1 MAQEIYNEGRVV
13 GLSAWELYMR
23 EALGEGVSPDK
34 IPSERE
40 WLSSM
45 IGSGA
50 SMVLRIPSG
59 TAKGVQEFN
68 LPSNSDL
75 SAAGV
80 IIANPFMGTCDWDSS
95 NWATKITSY
104 SSLIQNNT
112 TDSPS
117 ADGSD
122 VPYNSDYSEQE
133 CASIVSQF
141 MKITDGIV
149 YTKNAYWIS
158 TGSTPQK
165 DIDPNFNE
173 SSAVVRLYIDADIT
187 SDTYVLLTGFTNKRV
202 LQGLSGHAVLE
213 GGVSKGGST
222 DILNND
228 WADGGMLGPEIF
240 PWASKIV
247 FSVPSSAYRIASSL
261 IRTIPSDSTYTIPS
275 GGLTIDGIKINENA
289 VDGDVRPSSV
299 IDYNAINLTD
309 YYVAHGLTGSL
320 LAENISAGPF
330 DLADNVNVVTA
341 WYPGMTAA
349 KVDEAAQAVTPSNEN
364 FFPPA
369 IFAVQATA
377 TGSQYLVPLDTA
389 APGTVKCFTD
399 VDDATNYRQLMPN
412 NYTFYYDTTNNLVSF
427 VTSGTINDWPGMAKI
442 TYLQEAPKAEI
453 IASNKSAQFIALT
466 NSSGTAYN
474 TAGSGGDL
482 VIGPSGK
489 PNWNN
494 LLSALKDNKSLDVLG
509 NKLRNLGV
517 ELDTT
522 NTIGITNAVTESG
535 ANKLT
540 ITGTNAVSMTATA
553 NMGTNL
559 ATLGTNQSIK
569 SGTNFIEFS
578 NGLRLYISGT
588 EPGTTNVPTGSIGI
602 GW

>member
-1 MAQEIYNEGRVV
+1 MAQEILNEGRVV

-59 TAKGVQEFN
+59 TAKGVQEFD

-95 NWATKITSY
+95 NWAKKITSY
-104 SSLIQNNT
+104 SSLIQNNS

-122 VPYNSDYSEQE
+122 VPYNSNYSEQE

-149 YTKNAYWIS
+149 YTKNASWIS

-289 VDGDVRPSSV
+289 IDGDVRPSSV

-320 LAENISAGPF
+320 LAERTGHH
-330 DLADNVNVVTA
+330 
-341 WYPGMTAA
+341 GRAA
-349 KVDEAAQAVTPSNEN
+349 
-364 FFPPA
+364 
-369 IFAVQATA
+369 
-377 TGSQYLVPLDTA
+377 
-389 APGTVKCFTD
+389 
-399 VDDATNYRQLMPN
+399 
-412 NYTFYYDTTNNLVSF
+412 
-427 VTSGTINDWPGMAKI
+427 
-442 TYLQEAPKAEI
+442 
-453 IASNKSAQFIALT
+453 
-466 NSSGTAYN
+466 
-474 TAGSGGDL
+474 
-482 VIGPSGK
+482 
-489 PNWNN
+489 
-494 LLSALKDNKSLDVLG
+494 
-509 NKLRNLGV
+509 
-517 ELDTT
+517 
-522 NTIGITNAVTESG
+522 
-535 ANKLT
+535 
-540 ITGTNAVSMTATA
+540 
-553 NMGTNL
+553 
-559 ATLGTNQSIK
+559 
-569 SGTNFIEFS
+569 
-578 NGLRLYISGT
+578 
-588 EPGTTNVPTGSIGI
+588 
-602 GW
+602 